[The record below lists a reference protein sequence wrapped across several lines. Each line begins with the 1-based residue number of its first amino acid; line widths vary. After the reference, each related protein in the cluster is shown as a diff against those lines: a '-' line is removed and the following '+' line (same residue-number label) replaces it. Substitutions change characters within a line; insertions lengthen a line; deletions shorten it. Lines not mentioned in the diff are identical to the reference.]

1 MSRARHL
8 LIGCTFA
15 MAASVLLA
23 RVHPFG
29 DAGLFAVE
37 NAQAPLME
45 HSTVPLEVREI
56 LTAKCADCH
65 STQTR
70 SPIYGRLAPVSWLME
85 RDILRGREA
94 MNLALWD
101 TYSESQQQTFAAKIV
116 QETKS
121 HEMPLLQY
129 RAIHWNSSITDAD
142 LRSFAEWT
150 RGTSVFEEGSNGSTS
165 HVANGSDAIRGKAVY
180 EKRCTGCHAMTQ
192 DREGPRLQGVY
203 GRISGTVA
211 AFGYS
216 TALKKANIVWKDT
229 TLEQWLADPD
239 AMVPGNDMEF
249 RVAKP
254 DERRDLVQFLKQ
266 SSGK

>member
-1 MSRARHL
+1 MSRVHHL

-29 DAGLFAVE
+29 DAGLFAAK

-45 HSTVPLEVREI
+45 HSTVPPEVRAI
-56 LTAKCADCH
+56 LAAKCADCH

-70 SPIYGRLAPVSWLME
+70 SPIYGRFAPVSWLME

-121 HEMPLLQY
+121 HEMPLPPY
-129 RAIHWNSSITDAD
+129 RMIHRNASVTDAD
-142 LRSFAEWT
+142 LLILTQWT
-150 RGTSVFEEGSNGSTS
+150 RPVSGLAVGD
-165 HVANGSDAIRGKAVY
+165 VAQTASAGDAVRGKEVY
-180 EKRCTGCHAMTQ
+180 EKRCTGCHAMTA

-203 GRISGTVA
+203 GRTSGTVA
-211 AFGYS
+211 GFDYS
-216 TALKKANIVWKDT
+216 PALKKAAILWNET
-229 TLEQWLADPD
+229 TLEQWLTDPD
-239 AMVPGNDMEF
+239 TLVPGNNMEF
-249 RVAKP
+249 HVAKP

-266 SSGK
+266 STGK